1 MTQIL
6 LVDDD
11 TNVLLT
17 LAIALRRQGH
27 TVTVA
32 QNGWQAVAIL
42 RQTHFS
48 VLISDVRMPGMSG
61 IELADWT
68 RRLDDP
74 PRIVL
79 TSAVD
84 LDLAEGTADA
94 FMPKPVD
101 MLQLNSLLVQQA
113 QGTALLPKAQGT
125 PWAPHSTATH

>member
-1 MTQIL
+1 MAQIL

-32 QNGWQAVAIL
+32 QNGWQAVALL
-42 RQTHFS
+42 RQYRYS

-68 RRLDDP
+68 RHLDDAP
-74 PRIVL
+74 KIIL
-79 TSAVD
+79 TSA
-84 LDLAEGTADA
+84 LDSELAEGAADA
-94 FMPKPVD
+94 FVPKPVD
-101 MLQLNSLLVQQA
+101 IRQLNSILALEA
-113 QGTALLPKAQGT
+113 RNAALLPQSKNAEWL
-125 PWAPHSTATH
+125 PAASPR